1 MSDIIE
7 VDYGPLAKLIGV
19 WNGDKGLDIAP
30 EPNGTEE
37 NPYYETFTFTEG
49 GSLKNA
55 RSQELAVLYYRRI
68 VTRKS
73 DDGVFHDETGY
84 WLWDA
89 REKVIV
95 HSLSIPRAV
104 SLLAGAHFTNVEDN
118 EGYLNIEVSASLDSK
133 DWQIIQSP
141 FMQKNART
149 LSYNQQIMIG
159 HGKMKYLETTM
170 LDIYGKEF
178 EHTDQNELTLQ
189 Q

>member
-1 MSDIIE
+1 MSELDE
-7 VDYGPLAKLIGV
+7 VDYGPLLKLIGV
-19 WNGDKGLDIAP
+19 WKGDKGLDIAP

-55 RSQELAVLYYRRI
+55 QSQVLSVLYYRRI

-89 REKVIV
+89 REKVII

-104 SLLAGAHFTNVEDN
+104 SLLAGAHFNEVEDS
-118 EGYLNIEVSASLDSK
+118 EGNLKIEVSAGEDNE

-141 FMQKNART
+141 FMKKNART
-149 LSYNQQIMIG
+149 ISYLQQITVG
-159 HGKMKYLETTM
+159 NGKMNYLETTM

-178 EHTDQNELTLQ
+178 KHTDENELTLQ
-189 Q
+189 